1 MADLPRPL
9 RSILR
14 DRCQSVS
21 IAALWKQKVVRRDG
35 AFRFSVPA
43 LAILAISSATA
54 PTQDSAPAAARA
66 QPVRGCPDC
75 LDDRSTPEALIR
87 SY

>member
-1 MADLPRPL
+1 MA
-9 RSILR
+9 
-14 DRCQSVS
+14 
-21 IAALWKQKVVRRDG
+21 RRDG
-35 AFRFSVPA
+35 AFRFFVPA
-43 LAILAISSATA
+43 LAILAISSTTA
-54 PTQDSAPAAARA
+54 PTQDSAPAAARP